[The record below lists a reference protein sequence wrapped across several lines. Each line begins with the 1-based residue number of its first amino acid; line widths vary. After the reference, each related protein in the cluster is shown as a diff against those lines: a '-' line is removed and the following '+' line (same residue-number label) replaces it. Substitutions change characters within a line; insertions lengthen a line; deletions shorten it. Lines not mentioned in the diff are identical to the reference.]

1 MNPFLTGEMTLQW
14 SIVAA
19 ILYAEIFAVLLLLL
33 PWIKPEIWRRVFNS
47 TLVHKM
53 SRFADT
59 IQYSAGFVFILLF
72 TDAIREVRKCSHIS
86 DNLEASR
93 VAPADATVQKRL
105 FHAQRNLYMV
115 GMLVILY
122 LAIVR
127 IARLIH
133 ESANLFNAAVA
144 SGREALDAS
153 ETTKIIAEAD
163 GPNTISGTIQA
174 KVDELRNKLKI
185 AEGDRDL
192 MKTQAEN
199 LQKQYNSVSE
209 ELRAK
214 IGGSD
219 SD

>member
-1 MNPFLTGEMTLQW
+1 MNPFMTGEMTLQW
-14 SIVAA
+14 SIVAF
-19 ILYAEIFAVLLLLL
+19 ILYAEIFATLVLLL

-47 TLVHKM
+47 TLIHKM

-86 DNLEASR
+86 ENLEASR
-93 VAPADATVQKRL
+93 VAPADATIQKRL

-133 ESANLFNAAVA
+133 DSANLFNAAVN
-144 SGREALDAS
+144 SGREAMDAS
-153 ETTKIIAEAD
+153 ETAKIIAEAEPD
-163 GPNTISGTIQA
+163 SVANTIQTQINEM
-174 KVDELRNKLKI
+174 KNKLKTV
-185 AEGDRDL
+185 EGDRDL

-199 LQKQYNSVSE
+199 LQKNFNRVSE

>member
-1 MNPFLTGEMTLQW
+1 MNPFMTGEMTLQW

-19 ILYAEIFAVLLLLL
+19 ILYAEILATLILLL
-33 PWIKPEIWRRVFNS
+33 PWIKPEIWRRFFNS
-47 TLVHKM
+47 ALVHKM
-53 SRFADT
+53 SRFANT

-86 DNLEASR
+86 ENLEASR
-93 VAPADATVQKRL
+93 VAPADATIQKRL

-133 ESANLFNAAVA
+133 DSANLFNSAVA
-144 SGREALDAS
+144 SGRQALDAS
-153 ETTKIIAEAD
+153 ETAKIIAEAEPD
-163 GPNTISGTIQA
+163 SVANTIQTQIN
-174 KVDELRNKLKI
+174 ELKNKLKNV
-185 AEGDRDL
+185 EGDRDL
-192 MKTQAEN
+192 MKTQAEM
-199 LQKQYNSVSE
+199 LQKNYNRVSE

-214 IGGSD
+214 IGSD